1 MDVDA
6 RVEGWGGRGWGK
18 GWRGEESVV
27 RQGDGGSNVLSWE
40 IEGAYRC
47 R

>member
-1 MDVDA
+1 MYRWV
-6 RVEGWGGRGWGK
+6 GCCGGQWGK
-18 GWRGEESVV
+18 EWRGEESVV

>member
-1 MDVDA
+1 MDVDVQ
-6 RVEGWGGRGWGK
+6 VEEGGVGK